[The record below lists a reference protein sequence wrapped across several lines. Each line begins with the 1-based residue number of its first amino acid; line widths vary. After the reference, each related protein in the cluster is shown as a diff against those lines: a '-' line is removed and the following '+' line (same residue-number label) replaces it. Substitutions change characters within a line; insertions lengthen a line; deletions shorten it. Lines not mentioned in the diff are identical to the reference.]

1 MPRAPLPAPSTSLV
15 VGNDDRTFREIFSQ
29 IALDF
34 LIGRVDFRKKPQG
47 AADSSRSKPLFKGC
61 NINVG
66 RRSQRSTLILKIYI
80 M

>member
-1 MPRAPLPAPSTSLV
+1 MPRTPLPAPSTSLV

-47 AADSSRSKPLFKGC
+47 AADSSRSKLLFKGC

-66 RRSQRSTLILKIYI
+66 RSQRSTLILKIYI